1 MGFPVVGGCYTRM
14 MKINTPQIAAQL
26 DEVGLS
32 ELQEGDIEDALLR
45 DIDATNCLI
54 IGLEIMSARL
64 EKVILTAAQLGRVS
78 MRDMV
83 AKQTDFSAAHL
94 ANGAL
99 NRCEFVDCR
108 MTGVDFS
115 RTALHDITF
124 RGCKLDMANF
134 RFANLRRVR
143 FVECTFVD
151 TDFLSASLY
160 DVVFE
165 SCTLEKTIFHQA
177 KCKQVDLRTSDLYEI
192 HGWASLKGVVIDSAQ
207 LVAVAPY
214 LAHELGIVVK

>member
-1 MGFPVVGGCYTRM
+1 
-14 MKINTPQIAAQL
+14 MKISTPQIAAQL
-26 DEVGLS
+26 EEVGLD
-32 ELQEGDIEDALLR
+32 ELQEGEIEDALLR
-45 DIDATNCLI
+45 DIDATNCLVQ
-54 IGLEIMSARL
+54 GLEIISARL
-64 EKVILTAAQLGRVS
+64 EKVTLTAAQLERVG

-99 NRCEFVDCR
+99 NRCEFIDCR
-108 MTGVDFS
+108 MTGVDFNK
-115 RTALHDITF
+115 TALHDVIF

-151 TDFLSASLY
+151 TDFLGASLH

-165 SCTLEKTIFHQA
+165 SCVLEKTVFHQV
-177 KCKQVDLRTSDLYEI
+177 KCKQVDLRSSELYEI
-192 HGWASLKGVVIDSAQ
+192 VGWASLKGVTIDSAQ
-207 LVAVAPY
+207 LAAVAPH
-214 LAHELGIVVK
+214 LANELGIVVR